1 MADATTN
8 LTSPSAKDDYLCAYV
23 DEFYQIY
30 SSQGRPKA
38 MGKMVKPLDA
48 MLRTP
53 CTFEDAIMIVKIYEE
68 IYQGTYPFKEML
80 DPEWIHAK
88 FADPNFI
95 WGIFEIEPEPGH
107 SEIVGCFTIV
117 IDFVNNAGYL
127 RGLMV
132 RPKFQKK
139 INVREL
145 ASATMW
151 KAYDVS
157 EGKIAKWYCEAR
169 TAHNITQ
176 YLMKTIGSHIHAL
189 FINKDYFYNVKESD
203 ALMLAYSSDTL
214 SHHRQV
220 PKELLPEMV
229 PFYEYYQQIYGYAGK
244 PALNEMILNPNT
256 WEINELVNRMHLTT
270 SLDSHGYET
279 ILIKD
284 PEDPFTQLTA
294 LHTTS
299 VHNIEKIAYSA
310 PSLEAKIA
318 LIWMLQIY
326 INMHEIEYCE
336 WWVPSSDLSQI
347 RSLIDY
353 GFGILGYVPAWSPV
367 AADSHVFEDVA
378 ILGWSRIPLDRSKLR
393 LIPEGN
399 TFLNIFNTPF

>member
-1 MADATTN
+1 
-8 LTSPSAKDDYLCAYV
+8 
-23 DEFYQIY
+23 
-30 SSQGRPKA
+30 
-38 MGKMVKPLDA
+38 
-48 MLRTP
+48 
-53 CTFEDAIMIVKIYEE
+53 
-68 IYQGTYPFKEML
+68 
-80 DPEWIHAK
+80 
-88 FADPNFI
+88 
-95 WGIFEIEPEPGH
+95 
-107 SEIVGCFTIV
+107 
-117 IDFVNNAGYL
+117 
-127 RGLMV
+127 
-132 RPKFQKK
+132 
-139 INVREL
+139 
-145 ASATMW
+145 
-151 KAYDVS
+151 
-157 EGKIAKWYCEAR
+157 
-169 TAHNITQ
+169 
-176 YLMKTIGSHIHAL
+176 
-189 FINKDYFYNVKESD
+189 
-203 ALMLAYSSDTL
+203 
-214 SHHRQV
+214 
-220 PKELLPEMV
+220 MV